1 VARKTMCGTPRQFCC
16 GSVVKANKSLGGG
29 VSAHPTP
36 EEAFKCYAQYLIKIG
51 YIQVGN
57 REFASPNDGPILL
70 LTKKCRFGAP
80 LRPGKSVKG
89 QASTVFIP
97 YAGKRPKPGTIVG

>member
-1 VARKTMCGTPRQFCC
+1 MARKIICGTPRQFCC
-16 GSVVKANKSLGGG
+16 GTMTKANKSLNSGIMTH
-29 VSAHPTP
+29 ATP
-36 EEAFKCYAQYLIKIG
+36 QEAFKCYAHFLLKTG
-51 YIQVGN
+51 HTQVGN
-57 REFASPNDGPILL
+57 REFAPDNGGPIVI

-89 QASTVFIP
+89 QATSVFVP